1 MQYGGTYRYLKR
13 VAEATT
19 SIEVDFLDMAQITFD
34 DLVSVLT
41 PETKLIW
48 LESPTNP
55 LLVVPPLELISSV
68 VRSIP
73 EQDRPLIVVNN
84 TFLSPYWSNPLDL
97 GADIVLQSI
106 SKYLN
111 GHSDVIM
118 GALIIRKGLEGR
130 LLQGLKFL
138 QNSS

>member
-1 MQYGGTYRYLKR
+1 LKR

-19 SIEVDFLDMAQITFD
+19 SVEVDFLDMAQITSD
-34 DLVSVLT
+34 DLASALT

-73 EQDRPLIVVNN
+73 EQDRPLIVVD

-130 LLQGLKFL
+130 LLKGLKFL

>member
-1 MQYGGTYRYLKR
+1 M
-13 VAEATT
+13 AEATT
-19 SIEVDFLDMAQITFD
+19 SVEVDFLDMAQITSH
-34 DLVSVLT
+34 DLASALT

-55 LLVVPPLELISSV
+55 LLVVPPLELISSI

-73 EQDRPLIVVNN
+73 EQDRPLIVVDN

-118 GALIIRKGLEGR
+118 GALIIRKGLEDR
-130 LLQGLKFL
+130 LLKGLKFL